1 MAASG
6 IGNGPRINSAEKTGL
21 IKPLTLWI
29 PGKVLDEETLDHL
42 FGAYIFGIPILDSWK
57 DPEHWFSRTSAG
69 EELEDFYR
77 RGLSVLV
84 SEIVAE
90 GSWWGA
96 RVVLCRGFS
105 LTLEGYGTQ
114 EVKRDAFIKG
124 TFFIM
129 DAPLHFN
136 YPIDQAFSFQ
146 TEGEDFDEAG
156 FDAAMEEFRA
166 QVAVMKKDLC
176 GLIRSGLRPF
186 TDALQGQV
194 FWVAGRS
201 GEIHVENVR
210 P

>member
-1 MAASG
+1 
-6 IGNGPRINSAEKTGL
+6 
-21 IKPLTLWI
+21 
-29 PGKVLDEETLDHL
+29 V
-42 FGAYIFGIPILDSWK
+42 
-57 DPEHWFSRTSAG
+57 
-69 EELEDFYR
+69 
-77 RGLSVLV
+77 SVN
-84 SEIVAE
+84 EIVAE

-105 LTLEGYGTQ
+105 LTLEGYGTK
-114 EVKRDAFIKG
+114 EVKKDAFIKG

-176 GLIRSGLRPF
+176 ALIRSGLRPY
-186 TDALQGQV
+186 TDALEGQRFFV
-194 FWVAGRS
+194 EGRDGEIYVEAGR
-201 GEIHVENVR
+201 